1 MSYGERKGV
10 RPGKDGDWD
19 WDYEDVSRRTDDISM
34 ENTGDVSLGGIGSTR
49 DDEDDR
55 REEAA
60 ALLQD
65 YRYRQDSTREHEQD
79 YHTMHGVSASGAGA
93 GGEGEDFDEFQQGGG
108 GGQVSMLTAPG
119 VDERG
124 MSRAGTQ
131 GHGRPVAEQ
140 YEDSDQ
146 VFSLEA
152 AAGVDK
158 REAGEWDHDQM
169 HPGGGVMY
177 G

>member
-65 YRYRQDSTREHEQD
+65 YRYRHDSTGEQEQD
-79 YHTMHGVSASGAGA
+79 YHTMHGVSA
-93 GGEGEDFDEFQQGGG
+93 GGEGGDFDEFQQGGG

-124 MSRAGTQ
+124 VSRAGTQ

-140 YEDSDQ
+140 YEDRDQ
-146 VFSLEA
+146 VFALEA

-158 REAGEWDHDQM
+158 RKAGEWDHDRM
-169 HPGGGVMY
+169 VKLTFPDIAISP
-177 G
+177 